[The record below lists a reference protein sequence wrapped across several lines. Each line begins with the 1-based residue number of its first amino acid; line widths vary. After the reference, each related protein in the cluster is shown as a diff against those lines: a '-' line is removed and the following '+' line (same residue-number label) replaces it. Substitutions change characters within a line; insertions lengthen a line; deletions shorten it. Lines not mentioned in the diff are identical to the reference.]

1 MFPVTVT
8 LHNAAQLQAVLTA
21 LNPPSSDTTTQ
32 PPASA
37 KPEDATEKKPKS
49 PASTSAKTTEAP
61 APTPPTARAAGAGAS
76 ESKGD
81 NSAQEQSGNDEAAW
95 NAREDY
101 KDTPEYQAVASAVVA
116 VAKVK
121 GREAAAALLEKVAGV
136 KSLSESKPSQAA
148 AVIAVFQAEGV

>member
-21 LNPPSSDTTTQ
+21 LNPASDTTTQ

-37 KPEDATEKKPKS
+37 KPEGTTEKKPK
-49 PASTSAKTTEAP
+49 PPVSTSAKTTEAL
-61 APTPPTARAAGAGAS
+61 APTPPTAGEAGAGAS

-95 NAREDY
+95 NLREGY

-136 KSLSESKPSQAA
+136 KSLPESRPAQAA
-148 AVIAVFQAEGV
+148 AIIAAFQAEGV